1 MRSSMAC
8 TASIRATI
16 IYRELRLPLIPNHF
30 LCLDAL
36 EKAIQAAAVQ
46 SRPMGLCLLWLDCV
60 NRIDALFGYR
70 AGDTVCA
77 TSLAHLKRILK
88 TEDQVF
94 RVGRCEI
101 ACLLPALTTETQ
113 AMLAAHKII
122 RTLSGQLALD
132 QYSVHSE
139 PFIGVALFPTHAQD
153 ADTLLQRASNA
164 LREARIRKEA
174 VFVYSNEADTA
185 TQLQLQLQSNLRHA
199 LDDNAL
205 TMSHQPQTELR
216 SGRVVGFESLSR
228 WHSPI
233 SGEISPAIF
242 IPAAEA
248 AGLMHRLTA
257 RVLNVALREF
267 QEIQT
272 TTQDLTISINL
283 SAQDLTQA
291 ELPTLLTQALNTW
304 GIAAQQVVIEITETA
319 IMDDQRARAT
329 TLERLKEIGVSLAID
344 DFGTGYSSL
353 ARLKHLPVD
362 EIKIDV
368 SFIRHMLADIRDE
381 NIVRSI
387 IDLAH
392 HLDLRVVAEGV
403 EDAATLQRLIELE
416 CDLAQGYFL
425 SPPLPLEQFR
435 AWLLKTRRS
444 TA

>member
-1 MRSSMAC
+1 MHFSMAR
-8 TASIRATI
+8 TASIRVTI
-16 IYRELRLPLIPNHF
+16 TYRHLRLPLIPNH
-30 LCLDAL
+30 LICLDAL
-36 EKAIQAAAVQ
+36 EKALQEAAAQ

-77 TSLAHLKRILK
+77 KSLAHLKSVLK

-94 RVGRCEI
+94 RVGRSEI
-101 ACLLPALTTETQ
+101 ACLLPTLTTETQ
-113 AMLAAHKII
+113 AVLAGHKII

-139 PFIGVALFPTHAQD
+139 PFVGVALFPTHAQD

-164 LREARIRKEA
+164 LREARMRKES
-174 VFVYSNEADTA
+174 VFIYSNAADTA

-205 TMSHQPQTELR
+205 AMSHQPQTELR
-216 SGRVVGFESLSR
+216 TGRVVGLEALSR

-233 SGEISPAIF
+233 SGEISPAVF

-267 QEIQT
+267 QELQSSA
-272 TTQDLTISINL
+272 QDLTISINL

-291 ELPTLLTQALNTW
+291 ELPTLLTQALSTW
-304 GIAAQQVVIEITETA
+304 GISAQQVVLEITETA

-329 TLERLKEIGVSLAID
+329 TLEHLKEIGVGLAID

-353 ARLKHLPVD
+353 ARLKYLPVD

-368 SFIRHMLADIRDE
+368 SFIRHMLHDIRDE

-403 EDAATLQRLIELE
+403 EDAATLQRLRDID
-416 CDLAQGYFL
+416 CDIAQGYFL
-425 SPPLPLEQFR
+425 SPALPLEQFR
-435 AWLLKTRRS
+435 AWLVKTRCG
-444 TA
+444 TV

>member
-1 MRSSMAC
+1 M
-8 TASIRATI
+8 
-16 IYRELRLPLIPNHF
+16 PLIPNHL

-36 EKAIQAAAVQ
+36 ENALQAATAQ

-77 TSLAHLKRILK
+77 KSLAHLQSVLK
-88 TEDQVF
+88 PEDQIY

-101 ACLLPALTTETQ
+101 ACLLPTLATETQ
-113 AMLAAHKII
+113 AVLAAHKII

-139 PFIGVALFPTHAQD
+139 PFIGVALFPAHAQN
-153 ADTLLQRASNA
+153 ADMLLQRASNA
-164 LREARIRKEA
+164 LREARLRKEA

-205 TMSHQPQTELR
+205 TLSHQPQTELR
-216 SGRVVGFESLSR
+216 SGRVVGFEALCRWYSL
-228 WHSPI
+228 I
-233 SGEISPAIF
+233 SGEISPAVF
-242 IPAAEA
+242 IPAAET

-257 RVLNVALREF
+257 RVLNIALREF
-267 QEIQT
+267 HDIQT
-272 TTQDLTISINL
+272 TAPNLTISINL
-283 SAQDLTQA
+283 SAQDLTQV
-291 ELPTLLTQALNTW
+291 ELPTLLSQALSTW
-304 GIAAQQVVIEITETA
+304 GIAARQVVIEITETA

-329 TLERLKEIGVSLAID
+329 TLEHLKEIGVSLAID

-353 ARLKHLPVD
+353 ARLKYLPVD

-368 SFIRHMLADIRDE
+368 SFIRHMLTDIRDE

-403 EDAATLQRLIELE
+403 EDAATLQRLIDLE

-425 SPPLPLEQFR
+425 SPPLPLDQFHT
-435 AWLLKTRRS
+435 WLRKTLRS